1 MQKNALQK
9 RKRKKMKN
17 RRIFAILV
25 LSVLAISTF
34 SFAITPSTNAHDP
47 AIDVPTYAYLVISP
61 DPVGIGQ
68 AATVVMWIDKAPPS
82 ATGIS
87 GDRWQG
93 YTITVTKPNGDTQK
107 IGPLTSDPTSSA
119 YIQFTPD
126 QLGKYT
132 FDFAFPGQTASLY
145 NPDNGL
151 AGANSIWVGDY
162 FLPCNTTATLTVQE
176 TPISLLPEYP
186 LPTEY
191 WTRPIEGRN
200 TAWSTVGSNW
210 LGNEPTSTY
219 NVQPDGIAPNSPH
232 IMWTKPLQDGGVV
245 GGAYPGVAYYQ
256 GDSYEMRYSNPMIIN
271 GRLYYN
277 LPLGHSSNGGGY
289 TSVDLRTGEEI
300 WWQNWTSSLPGF
312 GQIYDYETFNQHGVI
327 PTGILWRVRGTTWDA
342 YDSLTAN
349 WLYTLTN
356 VPSGTN
362 VYGQTGEIT
371 RYIVNSNNKWVALW
385 NNTQHNVGLELEIG
399 NGANAFEWRP
409 NGKTVDMSKAYTWNV
424 TISDKV
430 PAGSS
435 YYYAIPEEV
444 LLVATATQDSS
455 GGAFASYGTIP
466 YTVSAIS
473 LNPNSRGQLLWSKE
487 YSAPDGLITRYLGP
501 VDSKNKVFTTLDKE
515 TMQWSGY
522 SIENGNKVWGPVG
535 EDLRGYT
542 YYSSRSG
549 AAGSM
554 NSIYDGRL
562 YTGGFQGLVK
572 CYDMKTGHLLWTY
585 GNGGEGNSTNSGLEN
600 VWGYYPTFLGA
611 FADGK
616 LYTFTE
622 EHSVNMPIYKGATI
636 RCLNATT
643 GEEFWT
649 LPGFAE
655 STNFYSRLG
664 AIADGYLAYFNAYD
678 GQVYCIGKG
687 PSAISVNAP
696 DVAVSFGTPV
706 MIKGTITD
714 ISAGTKQNE
723 QAARFPNGVPAV
735 SDASQSAW
743 MEYVYMQKPCP
754 TNATGVTL
762 SLNVVDSNGNFRNI
776 GSTTSDTSGTFDF
789 KWTPDISG
797 KYVVTATFAGSESY
811 YGSAAQTAFVVED
824 EPITPT
830 PQPTQAPSMADQY
843 FLPMSVAIIVLIIVV
858 GAAIVLAL
866 RKRP

>member
-1 MQKNALQK
+1 M
-9 RKRKKMKN
+9 KKHLEVKS
-17 RRIFAILV
+17 IAIATILI
-25 LSVLAISTF
+25 LSVIS
-34 SFAITPSTNAHDP
+34 SAALLPSSDAHDP
-47 AIDVPTYAYLVISP
+47 PVDVPTYAYLAISP
-61 DPVGIGQ
+61 DPVGVGQ
-68 AATVVMWIDKAPPS
+68 SATVVMWIDKAPPS

-87 GDRWQG
+87 GDRWTG
-93 YTITVTKPNGDTQK
+93 YTIKVTQPDGHTEE

-119 YIQFTPD
+119 YIVYTPD
-126 QLGKYT
+126 QLGTYT
-132 FDFAFPGQTASLY
+132 FDFNFPGQTASLY

-151 AGANSIWVGDY
+151 EGAPSIWIGDY

-176 TPISLLPEYP
+176 EAVTLLPENP

-191 WTRPIEGRN
+191 WTRPIEGQN
-200 TAWSTVGSNW
+200 TMWTTIGSNW

-219 NVQPDGIAPNSPH
+219 NVQPDGIAPNSAH
-232 IMWTKPLQDGGVV
+232 VMWTKPLQDGGIV
-245 GGAYPGVAYYQ
+245 GGTLPGLAYYQ
-256 GDSYEMRYSNPMIIN
+256 GDSYEMRFNNPMVID
-271 GRLYYN
+271 GRLYYD
-277 LPLGHSSNGGGY
+277 LPLGHAKTGGGY
-289 TSVDLRTGEEI
+289 ISVDLTTGEEL
-300 WWQNWTSSLPGF
+300 WWENWTSSLPGF

-327 PTGILWRVRGTTWDA
+327 PTGILWRTHGSTWDA
-342 YDSLTAN
+342 YDSLTGS

-362 VYGQTGEIT
+362 IYGQTGEIT
-371 RYIVNSNNKWVALW
+371 RYVVDSTHKWVALW
-385 NNTQHNVGLELEIG
+385 NNSQHNVGLELEIG

-409 NGKTVDMSKAYTWNV
+409 NGKTVDMSEAYTWNV

-430 PAGSS
+430 PSRS
-435 YYYAIPEEV
+435 NYYYAIPEDV

-455 GGAFASYGTIP
+455 GGPFASYGTIP

-487 YSAPDGLITRYLGP
+487 YTAPDGMITRFLGP
-501 VDSKNKVFTTLDKE
+501 VDSKNRVFTTLDKE

-522 SIENGNKVWGPVG
+522 SIENGNKIWGPVG

-572 CYDMKTGHLLWTY
+572 CYDTQSGQLLWTY

-643 GEEFWT
+643 GQEMWQ

-655 STNFYSRLG
+655 STSFYSRLG
-664 AIADGYLAYFNAYD
+664 AIADGYLTYFNAYD

-687 PSAISVNAP
+687 PTSTSVSISN
-696 DVAVSFGTPV
+696 DVVPSGSSV
-706 MIKGTITD
+706 IIKGNVID
-714 ISAGTKQNE
+714 VSAGTQQNE

-735 SDASQSAW
+735 SDESQSAW
-743 MEYVYMQKPCP
+743 MEYVYMQKPRP
-754 TNATGVTL
+754 TNATGVDVTL
-762 SLNVVDSNGNFRNI
+762 SVVDANGNYRDI
-776 GSTTSDTSGTFDF
+776 GTTTADADGFFSFN
-789 KWTPDISG
+789 WMPDIEG
-797 KYVVTATFAGSESY
+797 KYTVYASFEGSESY
-811 YGSAAQTAFVVED
+811 WPSHAVTAFNVD
-824 EPITPT
+824 APHATPT
-830 PQPTQAPSMADQY
+830 QPPAQEQSASDLY
-843 FLPMSVAIIVLIIVV
+843 FIPAIVGLFVAIIVIGLLTIFMVN
-858 GAAIVLAL
+858 
-866 RKRP
+866 KRR